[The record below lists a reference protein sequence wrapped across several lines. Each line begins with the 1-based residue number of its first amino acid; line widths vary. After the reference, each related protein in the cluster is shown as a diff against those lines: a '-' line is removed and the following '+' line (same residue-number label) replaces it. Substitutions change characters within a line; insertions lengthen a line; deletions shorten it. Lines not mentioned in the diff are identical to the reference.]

1 MLLAVGGECLLR
13 GGGGVG
19 GRKCST
25 EDAGASRRDAG
36 RLFIF
41 PFERAGVLSQPRRE
55 PIASPSVRQ
64 PGRPLEESAAVLS
77 PRGIVCQTHK
87 RGSNISA
94 ALRYAGI
101 QKLGVW
107 MKCGKKE
114 RKKGQ
119 QQERKGEKYGSG
131 YENYMQIKYNT

>member
-1 MLLAVGGECLLR
+1 MLAGEK
-13 GGGGVG
+13 GGGVKG
-19 GRKCST
+19 GVAGGQCSP

-55 PIASPSVRQ
+55 PIASPSLRQ
-64 PGRPLEESAAVLS
+64 RRRPLEESGAVLS

-94 ALRYAGI
+94 AALCYAAGL

-107 MKCGKKE
+107 EQYEKKKNTVAGKE
-114 RKKGQ
+114 KK
-119 QQERKGEKYGSG
+119 KKYVDVNITGR
-131 YENYMQIKYNT
+131 